1 MDRKWSFASLFF
13 LLLVNTMSFA
23 QSKQS
28 NPHGQIANGIQCSDC
43 HITSAWIPLKD
54 SLQFNHNKQTPFE
67 LIGKH
72 NLVSC
77 TSCHVQLV
85 FKEPH
90 VSNSECSTC
99 HADVHLGNLG
109 SDCQFCHNQN
119 SFNQVD
125 GFQIHMRTSFP
136 LTGAHSQISCVSCH
150 QDQLG
155 GAFTPLQTDCYD
167 CHKQDFES
175 TRLKPVDHIA
185 LSYPTDCMQCHS
197 TQSWSNSGF
206 SHLASTGYPL
216 IGAHADVQCESCH
229 SIPNL
234 DLIHAPAGPYDCM
247 SCHTEDFNLAHDA
260 GKFSTTCEACHSQL
274 TWENPEFD
282 HKTYSKGFELLGS
295 HASLQCADCHSIPSY
310 TSLFTAKTQNDCY
323 SCHVSDYQV
332 SHPGGN
338 FPTTCDDCHTVN
350 SFKNPSFEHSVVSN
364 GFQLL
369 GAHVN
374 TQCTDCHTVP
384 DYASLFTAKDQND
397 CISCHTNDYQ
407 RGHPTGT
414 FPTTCTDCHSINS
427 FTGASFDHK
436 IASNGFELLGSHIKA
451 QCSDCHSIPSYA
463 LIFQAKNQ
471 NDCVSCHTSDYQ
483 ASHPSGKF
491 PTTCVDCHNVNTFTN
506 PDFDHST
513 VSNGFQLLGAHINT
527 ECSNCHTIPEYN
539 SRFTTKDQN
548 DCYSCHKS
556 DYDKNHPSAAFPT
569 MCTDCH
575 TINSFKNASF
585 DHVIV
590 SKGFELLGS
599 HNSIAC
605 ASCHTLPDYGKIFQ
619 TNDQNNCYSCHT
631 TDYQENHAGSTF
643 PITCADCHNVNTFSD
658 ATFDHKTI
666 SNGFELLG
674 SHNKIVCAS
683 CHVLPGY
690 APIFTNNDQNN
701 CYSCHTSDYQA
712 SHPSGKFPTTCADCH
727 NVNTF
732 TNPDFD
738 HSTVSNGFQL
748 LGAHISTEC
757 SSCHTVPDYNS
768 LFTATNQNDCYSCH
782 KSDYDKNHPTGAFPT
797 TCADCHNVN
806 TFSDATFDH
815 VTASNGFELLGSH
828 NSIACAS
835 CHTLPDYGK
844 IFQTNDQNDC
854 YTCHTSDY
862 KVSHPSGKFPTTCAD
877 CHTVS
882 SFKNPTVD
890 HKSLSKGF
898 ELLGAHINSE
908 CSSCHIIPEYSAI
921 FATKDQNDCYTC
933 HTKDYQENH
942 AGSTFPTTCTDC
954 HTVNTFSDA
963 TFDHK
968 TISNGFELLGAH
980 NRTECASCHVIPGYD
995 PIFQTTG
1002 QNDCYSCHTSDYQ
1015 SEHASNS
1022 YPLDCTI
1029 CHTVENWS
1037 ASNFTQHDSKYFP
1050 IYSGKH
1056 RNVWNGNCATCHT
1069 TPTNFNVFFCTN
1081 CHEHN
1086 KTDMDKEHRGK
1097 SGYVY
1102 QSSACYNCHPD
1113 GRD

>member
-1 MDRKWSFASLFF
+1 MDKKWSLASLFF
-13 LLLVNTMSFA
+13 LLLVNTLGFA
-23 QSKQS
+23 QSQQT

-54 SLQFNHNKQTPFE
+54 SLQFNHDKQTQFD

-72 NLVSC
+72 SLVSC
-77 TSCHVQLV
+77 SSCHVQLV

-90 VSNSECSTC
+90 VSNSDCATC
-99 HADVHLGNLG
+99 HADVHLGKLG
-109 SDCQFCHNQN
+109 SDCQLCHNQEL
-119 SFNQVD
+119 FNQVD

-155 GAFTPLQTDCYD
+155 GAFTLLQTDCYD

-175 TRLKPVDHIA
+175 TRLRSVDHIA

-229 SIPNL
+229 TIPSL
-234 DLIHAPAGPYDCM
+234 DLIHSPAGPNDCM
-247 SCHTEDFNLAHDA
+247 SCHTDDFNLVHTAD
-260 GKFSTTCEACHSQL
+260 KFSTNCETCHSQL
-274 TWENPEFD
+274 TWNSPTFD
-282 HKTYSKGFELLGS
+282 HAVSSKGFELLGS
-295 HASLQCADCHSIPSY
+295 HVSLKCADCHSIPSY

-323 SCHVSDYQV
+323 SCHISDYQV

-338 FPTTCDDCHTVN
+338 FPTTCDDCHSVN
-350 SFKNPSFEHSVVSN
+350 SFKNPSFEHSTVSN

-369 GAHVN
+369 GAHIN

-384 DYASLFTAKDQND
+384 DYSSLYTAKDQND

-407 RGHPTGT
+407 RGHPSGA

-427 FTGASFDHK
+427 FTGANFDHK

-451 QCSDCHSIPSYA
+451 NCSDCHTIPGYA
-463 LIFQAKNQ
+463 LLFQAKNQ
-471 NDCVSCHTSDYQ
+471 NDCV
-483 ASHPSGKF
+483 
-491 PTTCVDCHNVNTFTN
+491 
-506 PDFDHST
+506 
-513 VSNGFQLLGAHINT
+513 
-527 ECSNCHTIPEYN
+527 
-539 SRFTTKDQN
+539 
-548 DCYSCHKS
+548 
-556 DYDKNHPSAAFPT
+556 
-569 MCTDCH
+569 
-575 TINSFKNASF
+575 
-585 DHVIV
+585 
-590 SKGFELLGS
+590 
-599 HNSIAC
+599 
-605 ASCHTLPDYGKIFQ
+605 
-619 TNDQNNCYSCHT
+619 
-631 TDYQENHAGSTF
+631 
-643 PITCADCHNVNTFSD
+643 
-658 ATFDHKTI
+658 
-666 SNGFELLG
+666 
-674 SHNKIVCAS
+674 
-683 CHVLPGY
+683 
-690 APIFTNNDQNN
+690 
-701 CYSCHTSDYQA
+701 SCHTSDYQA

-748 LGAHISTEC
+748 LGAHISTQC

-768 LFTATNQNDCYSCH
+768 LFTAKNQNDCYSCH
-782 KSDYDKNHPTGAFPT
+782 KADYDENHPTGVFPT

-862 KVSHPSGKFPTTCAD
+862 QVSHPSGKFPTNCAD

-890 HKSLSKGF
+890 HKTLSNGF
-898 ELLGAHINSE
+898 ELLGAHINTE
-908 CSSCHIIPEYSAI
+908 CSSCHIIPEYSTI
-921 FATKDQNDCYTC
+921 FATNDQNNCYTC
-933 HTKDYQENH
+933 HTADYQENH
-942 AGSTFPTTCTDC
+942 VGSSFPTTCMDC
-954 HTVNTFSDA
+954 HNVNTFSDA

-968 TISNGFELLGAH
+968 INSNGFELLGAH
-980 NRTECASCHVIPGYD
+980 NRIDCSSCHVLPGYE
-995 PIFQTTG
+995 PVFQTTG
-1002 QNDCYSCHTSDYQ
+1002 QTDCYSCHSSDYQ

-1022 YPLDCTI
+1022 YTLDCTV
-1029 CHTVENWS
+1029 CHTVENWN

-1069 TPTNFNVFFCTN
+1069 TPSNFNVFFCTN

-1086 KTDMDKEHRGK
+1086 KTDMDDKHRGR

-1102 QSSACYNCHPD
+1102 QSSACYSCHPD